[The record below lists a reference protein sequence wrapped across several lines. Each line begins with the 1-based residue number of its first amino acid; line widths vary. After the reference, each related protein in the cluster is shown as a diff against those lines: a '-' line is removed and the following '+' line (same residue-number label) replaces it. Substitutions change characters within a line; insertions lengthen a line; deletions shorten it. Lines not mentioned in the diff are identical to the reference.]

1 MKLQTRVRQSAVV
14 AVAFV
19 FALQTSAADWI
30 TAGGDAQ
37 RSSWARTDSRISVEA
52 IKKSGLK
59 LEWKL
64 KPEGSARELNTL
76 MPAVMLDLYIGYRG
90 FRAFAFVASSS
101 GQMVAFDAEL
111 GRLEWQK
118 DVSQG
123 TSPRGKS
130 ITCPGGITSA
140 AARPTT
146 TSYPSGIAARSGR
159 GTPAKSGVGLP
170 DEGAVTIKRTPPSAP
185 PPVTPAATA
194 PAAPAPVNPYAPHV
208 QYVYTLTGDGIL
220 HSLWVSN
227 GNEAQPGV
235 PFIPAGAD
243 ARGLLVFGDTA
254 YVATTKQCGGVADGV
269 WAMDLPTAQ
278 VKNWKPESGGIAG
291 TVGAAAG
298 PDGTLY
304 VATTG
309 GELVALEP
317 KTLKGMAKQKV
328 SGVEFTSSP
337 VVFDFNGKNLIA
349 VAANDGCIYMFD
361 AAALSSPP
369 VKSSVISA
377 SGFEP
382 GSLTSWV
389 DGQKNRWIL
398 APSPGEHGSVVALKV
413 VSNSSSLA
421 FEEGWKSREL
431 TAPLSPIVSN
441 GVVFALASGE
451 FQSTD
456 PKVKL
461 AKRVKNST
469 NAVLYALDGETGKEL
484 WNSGEQ
490 ITSFVHSG
498 ALAAGDTR
506 IYLADYEGNEYAFG
520 IPIEH

>member
-1 MKLQTRVRQSAVV
+1 MKLQTQVRQSAVV
-14 AVAFV
+14 AILFA
-19 FALQTSAADWI
+19 FALQTSEGDWI

-37 RSSWARTDSRISVEA
+37 RSSWARTDSRISVDA
-52 IKKSGLK
+52 IKKSGFK

-64 KPEGSARELNTL
+64 QPEGSARELNTL
-76 MPAVMLDLYIGYRG
+76 MPAVMLDFYIGYRG
-90 FRAFAFVASSS
+90 FRTFAFVASSS
-101 GQMVAFDAEL
+101 GQMVAFDSEL

-118 DVSQG
+118 DLSQG
-123 TSPRGKS
+123 NSAHGKS
-130 ITCPGGITSA
+130 IVCPGGITSA

-146 TSYPSGIAARSGR
+146 PAYPSGIAARSGR
-159 GTPAKSGVGLP
+159 GSPAKSGVGLP
-170 DEGAVTIKRTPPSAP
+170 DEGAVTIKRAP
-185 PPVTPAATA
+185 PPPRPVPAAT
-194 PAAPAPVNPYAPHV
+194 PGAPAPVNPYAPHV
-208 QYVYTLTGDGIL
+208 QYVYVLTGDGSL

-227 GNEAQPGV
+227 GNEPQPGV

-254 YVATTKQCGGVADGV
+254 YVATTNHCGGVADGV
-269 WAMDLPTAQ
+269 WALDMPTGQ

-291 TVGAAAG
+291 TAGPAAG

-304 VATTG
+304 VATTA
-309 GELVALEP
+309 GELVAMEP
-317 KTLKGMAKQKV
+317 KTLNPTAKQKV

-349 VAANDGCIYMFD
+349 VAANDGCIYLFD
-361 AAALSSPP
+361 AAAISSPP
-369 VKSSVISA
+369 VKSNVISA
-377 SGFEP
+377 AGFEP
-382 GSLTSWV
+382 GSLTSWE

-398 APSPGEHGSVVALKV
+398 SSSPGAHGSVVAMKV
-413 VSNSSSLA
+413 VLNSSGMA

-431 TAPLSPIVSN
+431 TAPLAPIVSN

-451 FQSTD
+451 FESSD
-456 PKVKL
+456 SKVKL

-484 WNSGEQ
+484 WNSGNQ